1 MPPRRPSVK
10 PGLPPGMPTGSRR
23 SSRSSSRSSS
33 DSSRS
38 SQKKSPHSRRGS
50 TTEQPPAVERSAAD
64 AAETVDAV
72 ASDPAPLPPDW
83 IPPDAAPAPTAATS
97 EAAARVTQVRPTTRR
112 LSMLIEPT
120 HRFAFDGTKPT
131 REETKTSEFRTRD
144 EVKYTTGERLS
155 ATNVLCQM
163 RCVLKMALVA
173 GLLIAVVIALVLLV
187 LSRLYWSG
195 FERTTSHPFPVC
207 RTGDC
212 AAHAVTLS
220 SSIAS
225 ALDPCQDFSLFVCT
239 SWNRAHAPVAM
250 SLTEQL
256 VADSLLALT
265 RMTAGSGGHVTLEDR
280 PALFMALCKTA
291 RPDQDSQ
298 GVQALNE
305 FLRDE
310 VNFIGRITEHYATYA
325 LLLEALAVLSGKW
338 LVPLWF
344 RLDLIVTGRNSSVL
358 VVEPEPLVTFWNKL
372 HASLNRTYSAYVEQF
387 IEVVYGNDTGSPLVP
402 VSYLHFLRD
411 RSEAV
416 QGKVLRVLSL
426 AESTR
431 LPIPVDGKLADL
443 PDFAPKFTSAAW
455 TEAVSEAYGRS
466 IGKDHA
472 VRVDSRQLLDAMNHL
487 SGTASA
493 EELLYHAVWWF
504 VQQIGALTSNAL
516 FETTRVALGESGDLY
531 QGLLC
536 GAQATVMQ
544 SVEDTLNMVQ
554 SVAVTT
560 ARVSRHLG
568 QMARDSTYSMLL
580 ESHPAVWPTPPTFE
594 PADFERL
601 YGEHA
606 DDGSRGFFGHWRSS
620 RVGIQRSFGR
630 GVHSAAAQF
639 YKLDP
644 SSLTAYSRALKAVSV
659 ATAALQPPLYYG
671 AGTAAMRFGG
681 LGFAYAAQL
690 VRNMDVGA
698 LLDAAAARESHVAEE
713 KDHLLESFDC
723 SDASEKR
730 RAFPHL
736 PALVLAHA
744 AYSKSTNG
752 STKDPRLTGLEQYTG
767 TQVFFMTACLG
778 LCEEDASG
786 RHWSSECNAAARN
799 YAPFAEAFHCSTDTP
814 MNPKEKCRL
823 LKS

>member
-155 ATNVLCQM
+155 ATNVLC
-163 RCVLKMALVA
+163 
-173 GLLIAVVIALVLLV
+173 
-187 LSRLYWSG
+187 
-195 FERTTSHPFPVC
+195 
-207 RTGDC
+207 
-212 AAHAVTLS
+212 
-220 SSIAS
+220 
-225 ALDPCQDFSLFVCT
+225 
-239 SWNRAHAPVAM
+239 
-250 SLTEQL
+250 QL

-536 GAQATVMQ
+536 GAQVSVTYNALLASRHAASVQATVMQ